1 MAEVKKHFLARRITR
16 IYLESYLVVLTIIFF
31 FPVVYMLL
39 VEKNVTFL
47 GANIIFFEFNL
58 FLSLVLMIYTYLTRD
73 ENRNWKLFFLYL
85 ILSFTYLVSSMII
98 LGGWSLLKF

>member
-39 VEKNVTFL
+39 VEKNVTLL